1 VVLNSTS
8 CQSFT
13 TGLVSEAGCCGYSE
27 ADGMIE
33 DDEKRIAR
41 SNEDCIARL
50 SYANVLRTLP
60 VNQ

>member
-1 VVLNSTS
+1 MRNCAVIVVLKSTS

-13 TGLVSEAGCCGYSE
+13 TSLVSETGCCRYSK

-41 SNEDCIARL
+41 L
-50 SYANVLRTLP
+50 SYDNVLGTLP
-60 VNQ
+60 INQ